1 MSLFNKKKPKNR
13 YSERRSVSFSRE
25 VRPARKARLK
35 PGSLLGLFSAA
46 TVATICLVLFV
57 AVAAGL
63 IFVYRW
69 STTSSYFALKEI
81 DVTGIN
87 NLSYT
92 EVLNQADIQTGMNSL
107 ALSLDTLEA
116 KLLQIPW
123 VAGVSVKRSLPD
135 GITITIKER
144 EPYYWT
150 LKDGH
155 MYYADRGGNV
165 IAQVNSDKFL
175 ALPILE
181 VAPDSAGALKTLD
194 SAIAQVQQVIN
205 ILPEELHNP
214 ALYRISQAR
223 GMEVHFEGSQLKL
236 LFGLED
242 MKGNIERMTLVLND
256 LKKRGELASAKEIR
270 AHNGKVW
277 VVI

>member
-1 MSLFNKKKPKNR
+1 MSLFNKKKPKNK
-13 YSERRSVSFSRE
+13 YSERRAVSFSRE
-25 VRPARKARLK
+25 VRPARKVKFK
-35 PGSLLGLFSAA
+35 PGALLGLFSAA
-46 TVATICLVLFV
+46 TIATICLVLFV
-57 AVAAGL
+57 TVAAGL

-92 EVLNQADIQTGMNSL
+92 EVMNQADIKNGMNSL
-107 ALSLDTLEA
+107 ALSLDVLEA
-116 KLLQIPW
+116 KLLQNPW

-150 LKDGH
+150 LKDGRMH
-155 MYYADRGGNV
+155 YADQNGNT

-181 VAPDSAGALKTLD
+181 VTPDSAETAKTLD
-194 SAIAQVQQVIN
+194 SAIAQIQHVIN

-223 GMEVHFEGSQLKL
+223 GVEVHFEGSQLKL

-242 MKGNIERMTLVLND
+242 MEGNIERMMLVLND

>member
-35 PGSLLGLFSAA
+35 PGSLLSLFSAA

-92 EVLNQADIQTGMNSL
+92 
-107 ALSLDTLEA
+107 
-116 KLLQIPW
+116 
-123 VAGVSVKRSLPD
+123 
-135 GITITIKER
+135 
-144 EPYYWT
+144 
-150 LKDGH
+150 
-155 MYYADRGGNV
+155 
-165 IAQVNSDKFL
+165 
-175 ALPILE
+175 
-181 VAPDSAGALKTLD
+181 
-194 SAIAQVQQVIN
+194 
-205 ILPEELHNP
+205 
-214 ALYRISQAR
+214 
-223 GMEVHFEGSQLKL
+223 
-236 LFGLED
+236 
-242 MKGNIERMTLVLND
+242 
-256 LKKRGELASAKEIR
+256 
-270 AHNGKVW
+270 
-277 VVI
+277 

>member
-1 MSLFNKKKPKNR
+1 MSLFNKKKPKNK
-13 YSERRSVSFSRE
+13 YSERRAVSFSRE
-25 VRPARKARLK
+25 VRPARKVKFK
-35 PGSLLGLFSAA
+35 PGALLGLFSAA
-46 TVATICLVLFV
+46 TIATICLVLFV
-57 AVAAGL
+57 TVAAGL

-92 EVLNQADIQTGMNSL
+92 EVMNQADIKNGMNSL
-107 ALSLDTLEA
+107 ALSLDVLEA
-116 KLLQIPW
+116 KLLQNPW

-150 LKDGH
+150 LKDGRMH
-155 MYYADRGGNV
+155 YADQNGNT

-181 VAPDSAGALKTLD
+181 VGPDSAETAKTLD
-194 SAIAQVQQVIN
+194 SAIAQIQHVIN

-223 GMEVHFEGSQLKL
+223 GVEVHFEGSQLKL

-242 MKGNIERMTLVLND
+242 MEGNIERMMLVLND